1 MIKLYRMLDA
11 NYNRL
16 REALRLLED
25 IQRYIF
31 DDRELSYA
39 FKELRHNL
47 RSLYL
52 EEFVKSRDIL
62 NDVSRDSIESELKR
76 SSIDELIE
84 ANFSRAFE
92 ASRVLEEGFKLV
104 EPNKSAVAKEI
115 RYSLYEL
122 HRKVALR

>member
-1 MIKLYRMLDA
+1 MLDA